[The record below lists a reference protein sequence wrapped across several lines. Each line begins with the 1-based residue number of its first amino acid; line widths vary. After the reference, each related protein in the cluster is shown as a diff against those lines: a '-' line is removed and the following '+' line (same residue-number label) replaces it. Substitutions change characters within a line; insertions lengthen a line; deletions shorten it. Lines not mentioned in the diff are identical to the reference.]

1 MITLVDLSRMNVH
14 QEINNE
20 KTVYSLT
27 QFKNDIKYLIFSL
40 ANGMIKIYILK
51 ENKYEQF
58 QILEKPIYIR
68 RGEINKVITLSD
80 GKLATAER
88 GVISIWRPIGE
99 NSEKKF
105 EFYKEIE
112 TYNDTCQLL
121 EINPRVFACAIYKSK
136 LIKVF
141 KKSEGEYSLLG
152 EISNVESH
160 GEDSNGMAKIND
172 KLFCSGGKNGFI
184 YIVSVEPIRII
195 QKIRLSEYSYVKFLH
210 NSNDGFIFAGI
221 DDNIIQF
228 KIIYDKNENFVNL
241 EKFDKIKHGE
251 NSKAITTTNDGK
263 IFYKKNIENYNEK
276 SIFILKD
283 YKHYY
288 DFQLK
293 INKYINY

>member
-1 MITLVDLSRMNVH
+1 MEDNSSNLIINTSSSIWCMLKLNNIFFKDTFLNLVAIGFNDGKVTLVDLSRMNVH

-221 DDNIIQF
+221 VIIL
-228 KIIYDKNENFVNL
+228 YNL
-241 EKFDKIKHGE
+241 K
-251 NSKAITTTNDGK
+251 
-263 IFYKKNIENYNEK
+263 
-276 SIFILKD
+276 
-283 YKHYY
+283 
-288 DFQLK
+288 
-293 INKYINY
+293 